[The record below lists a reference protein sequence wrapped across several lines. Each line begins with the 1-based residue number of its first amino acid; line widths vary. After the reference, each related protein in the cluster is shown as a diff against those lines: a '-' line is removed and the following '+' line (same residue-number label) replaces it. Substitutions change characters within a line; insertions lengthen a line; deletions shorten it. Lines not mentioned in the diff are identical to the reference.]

1 MKTFAIIFAGL
12 LSAQAV
18 QLSATGIDEKEL
30 MQNQGN
36 HWRKAWPEGAT
47 DNGDEDSG
55 VINTFL
61 KKEAPKPD
69 PEQHKWYEYEP
80 HTLSM
85 ADEFQ
90 GIYH

>member
-30 MQNQGN
+30 MDGN

-47 DNGDEDSG
+47 DNGEEDSA

-61 KKEAPKPD
+61 KKEPKKPD
-69 PEQHKWYEYEP
+69 PEQH
-80 HTLSM
+80 
-85 ADEFQ
+85 
-90 GIYH
+90 